1 MLTRK
6 PSLTCNHGS
15 DDELL
20 RVSGA
25 CHALGMRSESNQ
37 FRNGYLYRM
46 IGAALMGFVV
56 GVILLVVGP
65 IAVGVIAVIL
75 SGVFGTYG
83 VMGIYRRRGLTDAE
97 IDSQEKA
104 DRAAVDHIAEN
115 VHRNDF

>member
-1 MLTRK
+1 MPLKDLQGMRSRPRPVLVRK

-46 IGAALMGFVV
+46 VGAALMGFVV

-65 IAVGVIAVIL
+65 IACV
-75 SGVFGTYG
+75 
-83 VMGIYRRRGLTDAE
+83 LTSVTHE
-97 IDSQEKA
+97 G
-104 DRAAVDHIAEN
+104 
-115 VHRNDF
+115 